1 MGKIKGRGCA
11 DRRKQCEH
19 MNKKD
24 AHSPTV
30 AIEALVLSCITDCME
45 NRDVATNN
53 PGEFMQNDMDE
64 EVVHIMER

>member
-1 MGKIKGRGCA
+1 
-11 DRRKQCEH
+11 